1 MTGLRWCLGL
11 AASVGVVGCIAVGCG
26 GKSQD
31 GPELPP
37 EDTGA
42 VDTGIAVI
50 EAGKDSGGTD
60 TGAAKDTGDVPGSL
74 FDATLPDIA
83 FEGGKTVG
91 GCYDCTKTQCKDEL
105 TKCDADP
112 RCRGLTLCILVEC
125 GGSTTDT
132 TCLFGCA
139 LKYDVTSPTDPVAS
153 LALGV
158 ANCTQSKCT
167 DKCPTAPDA
176 GADAK
181 ADVKTDGASVEG
193 GAGGGGTPGTPG
205 TPGLPASPGL
215 PGAGA
220 KSVDPKVIEMLSGMN
235 ASFAATPEAT
245 SGLVDALQ
253 SHK

>member
-50 EAGKDSGGTD
+50 EAGKDSGSADSST
-60 TGAAKDTGDVPGSL
+60 AKDTGDVPGSL

-91 GCYDCTKTQCKDEL
+91 GCYDCTKTLCKDEL

-158 ANCTQSKCT
+158 ANCTQAKCT

-181 ADVKTDGASVEG
+181 SDVKTDSATVEG
-193 GAGGGGTPGTPG
+193 GAGGGGGGT
-205 TPGLPASPGL
+205 PASPALPGAGL
-215 PGAGA
+215 PGAGGA

-235 ASFAATPEAT
+235 ASFASTPEAT
-245 SGLVDALQ
+245 SGVVDVLQ